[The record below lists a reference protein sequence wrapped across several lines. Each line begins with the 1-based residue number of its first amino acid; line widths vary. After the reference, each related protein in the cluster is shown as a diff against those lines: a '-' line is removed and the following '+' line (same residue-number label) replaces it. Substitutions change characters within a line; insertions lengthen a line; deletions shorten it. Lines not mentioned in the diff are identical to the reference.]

1 MLKGETEVILF
12 LFCCVNKTNEGFYIK
27 LSFNEMFLQKHF
39 NLDLS
44 YFILS
49 YQKIY
54 LNKILFSFKIMKS
67 SIVNVFILI

>member
-1 MLKGETEVILF
+1 MK
-12 LFCCVNKTNEGFYIK
+12 
-27 LSFNEMFLQKHF
+27 MFLQKHF